1 MGYRILALVV
11 GIFLGIVSSSLAED
25 ILITGNSHSRIYLIN
40 NGKKLCLPCA
50 RAQVIDYLRKGGKG
64 LLLVEYG
71 YIQAGSKGD
80 VLKAT
85 KTQQQERTRIYRRI
99 VRETLG
105 YDVVW
110 DISDSSKS
118 FKPKKIEKGG
128 LKIGFVFI
136 DKDMSADPRRYGEAL
151 KQIGEVDVLICA
163 LGPDLPMEAGPKL
176 MEVHKEI
183 DLLLVPSKAYLL
195 PGAQG
200 WYSPLSDGRLIVCP
214 PLDGI
219 GGIKV
224 SVEKGEDGVSF
235 GTVEVISFLDP
246 SAPLLK
252 GLPDCTC
259 DADCLDGKCIN
270 GSCQQKNDEKK
281 VTLTVIRPRACIS
294 CNEEEIYDWIKGFV
308 PSLELKV
315 VYADD
320 PKGQEWLKKLGA
332 DMLPVFVLSEGI
344 KKSPGFDNIEDML
357 VKTDLGYVIKPQV
370 SGVSVYISRPVIPR
384 KVDVFIAGI
393 LDEKTYQILA
403 QLKKLKDSPEMA
415 DWKIRFHY
423 LISLVNGVWSSP
435 FGPNDLAEVLRQ
447 LCVRKYHPDKYLDY
461 LLCRYENR
469 YAQDDFCEVRLGID
483 TEKVN
488 SCVTNNG
495 ELGYLLVS
503 SSNLTQE
510 LNITTPG
517 LILFEN
523 NQVFVP
529 SPDVLT
535 PENFKK
541 WSQGKE

>member
-1 MGYRILALVV
+1 MRYRILALLVAV
-11 GIFLGIVSSSLAED
+11 FLGAISYSWAGD

-40 NGKKLCLPCA
+40 NGKKICLPCV
-50 RAQVIDYLRKGGKG
+50 RAQVVDYLRKEDKN
-64 LLLVEYG
+64 LLLIDYG
-71 YIQAGSKGD
+71 YLQAGSKGD
-80 VLKAT
+80 VLKAA
-85 KTQQQERTRIYRRI
+85 KAQQEERTRLYRRI
-99 VRETLG
+99 VEKTLG

-110 DISDSSKS
+110 DISDPSKA
-118 FKPKKIEKGG
+118 FNPQRIEKGDLRVG
-128 LKIGFVFI
+128 VVFV
-136 DKDMSADPRRYGEAL
+136 DKAMTADPASYGEAL
-151 KQIGEVDVLICA
+151 KKIGEVDLLICA
-163 LGPDLPMEAGPKL
+163 LGADLPIEAGPKL

-183 DLLLVPSKAYLL
+183 DLLLVPSKAYLF
-195 PGAQG
+195 PGAQS

-219 GGIKV
+219 GGVKV
-224 SVEKGEDGVSF
+224 SVEKGEKGVSF

-252 GLPDCTC
+252 GLPECTC
-259 DADCLDGKCIN
+259 DADCLEGKCL
-270 GSCQQKNDEKK
+270 GGKCRKEEARQK

-294 CNEEEIYDWIKGFV
+294 CNEDEIYDWIKGFV
-308 PSLELKV
+308 PNLELKV

-320 PKGQEWLKKLGA
+320 PKGQEWVKKLGA
-332 DMLPVFVLSEGI
+332 EMLPVFILSEGI
-344 KKSPGFDNIEDML
+344 KNSPGFDNIEDML

-370 SGVSVYISRPVIPR
+370 SGVSVYTSRSVIPKR
-384 KVDVFIAGI
+384 VDVFIAGI
-393 LDEKTYQILA
+393 LDENAYQVLA
-403 QLKKLKDSPEMA
+403 QLKRLKDSPEMR
-415 DWKIRFHY
+415 DWRFRLHY
-423 LISLVNGVWSSP
+423 LISFANGVWSSL

-483 TEKVN
+483 TDKVN
-488 SCVTNNG
+488 ACITNNG

-503 SSNLTQE
+503 SSKLTQE

-523 NQVFVP
+523 NQVFIP

-535 PENFKK
+535 PENFQK